1 MRITPLDIRKQ
12 EFRRSMRGLD
22 SDEVYAFLATIADE
36 YETILTDNKALKD
49 RLLEL
54 DDKVQEY
61 RNMEKTLRNTLLT
74 AERVNVEAKENARRE
89 AGLIIKEAEMEADKA
104 FKNIKDEAME
114 LRNIIQ
120 DLKREKESYLSRLKM
135 LAESH
140 LKFIEN
146 AENDFKTDDLA
157 VDKMLNKAEKK
168 SSTYKSASMEKK
180 FSSAGNKTA
189 GPAIKPDLS
198 AEKTAENVPRDGS
211 IPDLND
217 VLDKMAENQ
226 KEAIHPSKSVG
237 PADNHWHPSPYA
249 RQNNSEGQTAREK
262 PLPSKNTAESKPDE
276 SARKTVAEKDFQ
288 KPPPAPKVEAAQE
301 DKPMAKVPAAKN
313 PAPEKPAGGKPREA
327 QTEKATVQA
336 VSKGETLAETNA
348 QDDEWS
354 LERLKRDILS
364 GDSKG
369 NEDD

>member
-12 EFRRSMRGLD
+12 EFRRTMRGLD
-22 SDEVYAFLATIADE
+22 SDEVYAFLATVADE
-36 YETILTDNKALKD
+36 YEAILTDNKALKD

-89 AGLIIKEAEMEADKA
+89 AVLIIKEAEMEAGKA

-114 LRNIIQ
+114 LRNNIQ

-135 LAESH
+135 LVESH

-157 VDKMLNKAEKK
+157 VDKMLAEAEKK
-168 SSTYKSASMEKK
+168 DSTYKSASMEKK
-180 FSSAGNKTA
+180 FSSAGDA
-189 GPAIKPDLS
+189 AAESAIKPDFS
-198 AEKTAENVPRDGS
+198 TEKAAENAPHDGS

-217 VLDKMAENQ
+217 ILDKMAENQ
-226 KEAIHPSKSVG
+226 KEAIHPSKTGGSAG
-237 PADNHWHPSPYA
+237 GRWHPSPYA
-249 RQNNSEGQTAREK
+249 RQNNSVAQTAREK
-262 PLPSKNTAESKPDE
+262 PLPSKTAPDSKPDE
-276 SARKTVAEKDFQ
+276 SAKKTAAEKDFQ
-288 KPPPAPKVEAAQE
+288 KPPPAPKAEAAQE
-301 DKPMAKVPAAKN
+301 DKPMEKISPAKK
-313 PAPEKPAGGKPREA
+313 PAPEKPAGDKPREA
-327 QTEKATVQA
+327 QTEKVTVQA
-336 VSKGETLAETNA
+336 VSKGETPAEANA